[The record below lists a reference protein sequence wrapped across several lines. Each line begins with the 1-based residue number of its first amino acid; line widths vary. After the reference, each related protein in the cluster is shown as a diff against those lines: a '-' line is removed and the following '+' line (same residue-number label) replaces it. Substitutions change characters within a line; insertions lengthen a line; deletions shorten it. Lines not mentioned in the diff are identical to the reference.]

1 MRRIVGTLAMLV
13 VLVALV
19 APTANGAIDTAANRA
34 VICKVFGP
42 YCKQAI
48 EVSRC
53 ESGWS
58 HWARNGQYLG
68 LFQMGDFA
76 RSRYG
81 HAWNPWAQARAAWK
95 YFVAE
100 RQGLVALELQAVVT

>member
-1 MRRIVGTLAMLV
+1 MRYAIVLAC
-13 VLVALV
+13 VLAL
-19 APTANGAIDTAANRA
+19 AIPASSSAAIDTAANKA
-34 VICKVFGP
+34 AICKVFGP

-68 LFQMGDFA
+68 LFQMGSSERA
-76 RSRYG
+76 RYG
-81 HAWNPWAQARAAWK
+81 HAWNPWAQARAAWR
-95 YFVAE
+95 YFVAS
-100 RQGLVALELQAVVT
+100 GKDWSPWSCKPW

>member
-1 MRRIVGTLAMLV
+1 MRRTILLALCV
-13 VLVALV
+13 CALV
-19 APTANGAIDTAANRA
+19 AAAPSQAAIDTAANRRA
-34 VICKVFGP
+34 ICKVFGP

-68 LFQMGDFA
+68 LFQMGDYA
-76 RSRYG
+76 RGRYG

-95 YFVAE
+95 YFVAS
-100 RQGLVALELQAVVT
+100 GKDWSPWSCKPW